1 MQQWLGFAGRPECA
15 AQLRQLKQA
24 MAADP
29 EPFWA
34 AVAASEPPAAL
45 LELLVQKCRAEEDK
59 LRAEGKEAR
68 RAGWR
73 QWCLAE
79 SEGGMRA
86 LFRWIR
92 DGPSSLQSTGIV
104 VRADGLFA
112 GQKALLAASE
122 EAWWP
127 LWQNPAPPKWE
138 RVNPPRA
145 TAGWQPQAFNG
156 EELWGLIWSLGAS
169 KAPGHDG
176 WQVRRMRQWPVSV
189 WHCLAILFKAVEE
202 AGRWPTSLRGGVVCL
217 LPKAGVQATTS
228 TPLEASGVAVPAVP
242 GLGLEEGPGSGRMAD
257 SQRHG
262 RPARGEPVGRGL
274 WHPPGR
280 RAGAG
285 HGVG

>member
-1 MQQWLGFAGRPECA
+1 M
-15 AQLRQLKQA
+15 
-24 MAADP
+24 
-29 EPFWA
+29 
-34 AVAASEPPAAL
+34 
-45 LELLVQKCRAEEDK
+45 QKCRADEDQ
-59 LRAEGKEAR
+59 LRTEGKEAR

-145 TAGWQPQAFNG
+145 TAGWQPQAFSG
-156 EELWGLIWSLGAS
+156 DELWGLIWALGAG

-217 LPKAGVQATTS
+217 LPKAGLQATTS
-228 TPLEASGVAVPAVP
+228 TPLEARPVVLLPMLYRLWAWKRGRDVVARWLP
-242 GLGLEEGPGSGRMAD
+242 G
-257 SQRHG
+257 
-262 RPARGEPVGRGL
+262 
-274 WHPPGR
+274 
-280 RAGAG
+280 
-285 HGVG
+285 

>member
-1 MQQWLGFAGRPECA
+1 
-15 AQLRQLKQA
+15 

-68 RAGWR
+68 RAGLR

-92 DGPSSLQSTGIV
+92 EGPSSLQSTGVV

-138 RVNPPRA
+138 RINPPRA
-145 TAGWQPQAFNG
+145 TAGWQPQAFNAR
-156 EELWGLIWSLGAS
+156 SCGA
-169 KAPGHDG
+169 
-176 WQVRRMRQWPVSV
+176 
-189 WHCLAILFKAVEE
+189 
-202 AGRWPTSLRGGVVCL
+202 
-217 LPKAGVQATTS
+217 
-228 TPLEASGVAVPAVP
+228 
-242 GLGLEEGPGSGRMAD
+242 
-257 SQRHG
+257 
-262 RPARGEPVGRGL
+262 
-274 WHPPGR
+274 
-280 RAGAG
+280 
-285 HGVG
+285 